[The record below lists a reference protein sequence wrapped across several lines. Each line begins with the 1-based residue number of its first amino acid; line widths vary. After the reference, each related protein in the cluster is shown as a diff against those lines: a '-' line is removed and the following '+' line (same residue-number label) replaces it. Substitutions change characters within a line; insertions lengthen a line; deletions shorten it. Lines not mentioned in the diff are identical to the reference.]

1 MVKRIDFVWCIF
13 YHTHKK
19 HFILGLEMTR
29 VGMGG
34 VEGIWIDDADGSLRL
49 CSL

>member
-1 MVKRIDFVWCIF
+1 MWYIF

-19 HFILGLEMTR
+19 CFIPARSGNDE
-29 VGMGG
+29 GGNGG
-34 VEGIWIDDADGSLRL
+34 VEGIWIDDADGPLRL